1 MLKTALAVAL
11 LCASRSP
18 QKPVPVPFPAFR
30 PAMSCDPARKE
41 PIKAQCDAIG
51 LAIVGGLPTPGDAAS
66 AAIAG
71 ALLAWKN
78 DPLFALTI
86 QEYYN
91 SFMDRA
97 SDQITFN
104 AMPHSLSTSQL
115 VLMGGGLYGL
125 KRLIV
130 RGA

>member
-1 MLKTALAVAL
+1 
-11 LCASRSP
+11 
-18 QKPVPVPFPAFR
+18 
-30 PAMSCDPARKE
+30 
-41 PIKAQCDAIG
+41 
-51 LAIVGGLPTPGDAAS
+51 VGGLPTPGDAAS
-66 AAIAG
+66 AALAG